1 MDSIAAEPCCFKMH
15 PFFSS
20 QAALLHQSVPREL
33 GVANAASDATLLFGL
48 GISERAS
55 EFRDEGGELCHKMY
69 DLPKC
74 S

>member
-33 GVANAASDATLLFGL
+33 GVANAASDVAFRIGNFR
-48 GISERAS
+48 ERAS